1 MINDNNSFST
11 IDRLVEFGMGLAV
24 AQQMVNTMNHCIG
37 NMQIAGTGNA
47 LGQAISQ
54 VSKSYYL
61 IVNNAVAGPFSE
73 NELSVLAKSHTLKA
87 ESLFWCTGMSGWTF
101 ARNIPEIMKIVLLN
115 S

>member
-47 LGQAISQ
+47 LGQATSL
-54 VSKSYYL
+54 VNKSYYL
-61 IVNNAVAGPFSE
+61 ITRVRDKDCVKNRVKRANIVRS
-73 NELSVLAKSHTLKA
+73 TL
-87 ESLFWCTGMSGWTF
+87 C
-101 ARNIPEIMKIVLLN
+101 
-115 S
+115 